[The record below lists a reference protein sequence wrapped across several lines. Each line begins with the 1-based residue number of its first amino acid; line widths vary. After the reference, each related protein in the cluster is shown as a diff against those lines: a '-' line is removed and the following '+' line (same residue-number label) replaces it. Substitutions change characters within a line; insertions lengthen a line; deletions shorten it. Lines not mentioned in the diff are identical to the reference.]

1 MRNKFIL
8 SGVLLFLATGLLWAQ
23 FWKDYS
29 EKDRQRAGEA
39 YWLAGRQYQEVGKT
53 EKGRDHMA
61 LGRLIYPQLDPDTIA
76 DEQLPSAAELL
87 ARGKATT
94 IGAGSS
100 AVPTGAIDSFFLRF
114 VGTMLDEDAAAA
126 VDFLDGSVY
135 LTQLTT
141 EVTRA
146 DAQEALD
153 GFFKEAPLRGMGPS
167 AVYDLDSVVVA
178 RAPQAMQK
186 AWGETYTLTV
196 NARKDY
202 SEAVSFW
209 DMQQQFFIR
218 RAGGEWRIFSFGQN
232 PPPLTWSPNTAVAVA
247 AAAPAGA
254 RQADT
259 NKAITE
265 AFSGFITALL
275 TKDAEGAVQYASADI
290 RFLRLRQT
298 VTRDELKTSLQ
309 GYFDNADF
317 GGAAPADVLDLDS
330 VFVEQAASPVEG
342 VEDPVY
348 MLNAKARVDLS
359 GSLPIWST
367 YQSYYYT
374 KDGNDWKIF
383 AILM

>member
-1 MRNKFIL
+1 MRNKFVL

-29 EKDRQRAGEA
+29 EKDRQWAGES
-39 YWLAGRQYQEVGKT
+39 YWLAGRQYQSVGKT
-53 EKGRDHMA
+53 EKGRDYMA

-87 ARGKATT
+87 TRGRTMA
-94 IGAGSS
+94 IGADSS

-114 VGTMLDEDAAAA
+114 VSAMLDEDAAAA

-135 LTQLTT
+135 LTRLTA
-141 EVTRA
+141 EVTRT

-153 GFFKEAPLRGMGPS
+153 GFFKEAPLKGLGPS

-178 RAPQAMQK
+178 RPPQAMRK
-186 AWGETYTLTV
+186 AWGETYTLRV

-202 SEAVSFW
+202 SEDVSFW
-209 DMQQQFFIR
+209 DMKQQFFIHR
-218 RAGGEWRIFSFGQN
+218 EGGAWRIFSFGQS
-232 PPPLTWSPNTAVAVA
+232 PPPLTWSPKTAAAVA

-254 RQADT
+254 READT
-259 NKAITE
+259 NTAISE
-265 AFSGFITALL
+265 AFSGFISALL
-275 TKDAEGAVQYASADI
+275 TKDAEGAVEYASANI
-290 RFLRLRQT
+290 RFLKLRQT

-330 VFVEQAASPVEG
+330 VFVEQAASPVEE
-342 VEDPVY
+342 VADPVY
-348 MLNAKARVDLS
+348 MLNAKARVDLT
-359 GSLPIWST
+359 GSLPLWST

>member
-1 MRNKFIL
+1 MRNKLIL

-29 EKDRQRAGEA
+29 EKDRQRAGES
-39 YWLAGRQYQEVGKT
+39 YWMAGRQYQEVGKAD
-53 EKGRDHMA
+53 KGRDYMA
-61 LGRLIYPQLDPDTIA
+61 LGKLIYPQLDPDTIA

-87 ARGKATT
+87 ARGKATA
-94 IGAGSS
+94 IGADSS

-114 VGTMLDEDAAAA
+114 VGVLLDEDAAAA

-135 LTQLTT
+135 LTRLTT
-141 EVTRA
+141 EVSRA

-153 GFFKEAPLRGMGPS
+153 GFFAQAPLRGMGPS

-186 AWGETYTLTV
+186 AWGETYTLTL

-202 SEAVSFW
+202 SEDVSFW
-209 DMQQQFFIR
+209 DMKQQFFIR
-218 RAGGEWRIFSFGQN
+218 RAEGEWRIFAFGQN
-232 PPPLTWSPNTAVAVA
+232 PPPLTWSPNTAAAVA

-254 RQADT
+254 RLADT
-259 NKAITE
+259 NKAIID
-265 AFSGFITALL
+265 AFSGFISALL
-275 TKDAEGAVQYASADI
+275 TKDSEGAVQYASANI
-290 RFLRLRQT
+290 RFLKLRQT
-298 VTRDELKTSLQ
+298 VTRDELKASLQ

-317 GGAAPADVLDLDS
+317 EGAAPADVIDLDGM
-330 VFVEQAASPVEG
+330 FVEQAASPVEG
-342 VEDPVY
+342 VADPVY

-374 KDGNDWKIF
+374 KDGDDWKIF